1 MMDCLLLSSTEGVV
15 LIEKLNIK
23 FIKMNELCIALE
35 VKKSNNLLM
44 CPSNI
49 IGKTLSVVDAVVYSV

>member
-1 MMDCLLLSSTEGVV
+1 MDCLLLSSTEGVV
-15 LIEKLNIK
+15 IEKLNIK

-44 CPSNI
+44 CPSNMM
-49 IGKTLSVVDAVVYSV
+49 GKTLSVVDAVVYSV